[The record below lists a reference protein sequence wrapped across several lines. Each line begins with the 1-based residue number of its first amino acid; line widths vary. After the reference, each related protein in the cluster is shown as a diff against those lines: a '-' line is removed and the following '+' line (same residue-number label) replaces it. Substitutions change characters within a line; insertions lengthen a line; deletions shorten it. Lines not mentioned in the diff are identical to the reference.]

1 MVTGESVGI
10 MKYKFQIYKIHL
22 VFGHLSALF
31 ENITIKC
38 AAMESRLKHAGWN
51 KRADWNFPQKTINVQ
66 DLIRACRV
74 VKKFEINKRACTF
87 IRYSR
92 VPKINPIPGGL
103 WNYVVRR
110 GGAIMARMDFR
121 LSKVAKR
128 PVSTQNLLSNIY
140 FNL

>member
-74 VKKFEINKRACTF
+74 IKKFEINKRACTF

-92 VPKINPIPGGL
+92 VPRRYSSLPNKRAAHFINFLKNSNLHGL
-103 WNYVVRR
+103 ITSCTFY
-110 GGAIMARMDFR
+110 
-121 LSKVAKR
+121 
-128 PVSTQNLLSNIY
+128 
-140 FNL
+140 

>member
-1 MVTGESVGI
+1 

-38 AAMESRLKHAGWN
+38 ATMESRLKH
-51 KRADWNFPQKTINVQ
+51 ADWNFPQKTINVQ

-74 VKKFEINKRACTF
+74 EKEIEIYKRACTF

-92 VPKINPIPGGL
+92 VGTNYRRALRNPGSWIFKKPFWG
-103 WNYVVRR
+103 
-110 GGAIMARMDFR
+110 M
-121 LSKVAKR
+121 
-128 PVSTQNLLSNIY
+128 LL
-140 FNL
+140 LR

>member
-10 MKYKFQIYKIHL
+10 MKYKFKIYKIHL

-74 VKKFEINKRACTF
+74 IKKFEINKRACTF

-92 VPKINPIPGGL
+92 VCFS
-103 WNYVVRR
+103 
-110 GGAIMARMDFR
+110 D
-121 LSKVAKR
+121 KR
-128 PVSTQNLLSNIY
+128 NTIGVTT
-140 FNL
+140 

>member
-31 ENITIKC
+31 ENIPIKC

-66 DLIRACRV
+66 DLIRAYRV
-74 VKKFEINKRACTF
+74 IKSLKSIN
-87 IRYSR
+87 
-92 VPKINPIPGGL
+92 VH
-103 WNYVVRR
+103 
-110 GGAIMARMDFR
+110 ARLLDTPEYTA
-121 LSKVAKR
+121 VA
-128 PVSTQNLLSNIY
+128 LG
-140 FNL
+140 

>member
-74 VKKFEINKRACTF
+74 IKKFEINKRACTF

-92 VPKINPIPGGL
+92 VL
-103 WNYVVRR
+103 
-110 GGAIMARMDFR
+110 
-121 LSKVAKR
+121 
-128 PVSTQNLLSNIY
+128 IY
-140 FNL
+140 FVGDFPYLFIP

>member
-1 MVTGESVGI
+1 MYGAPHLVTGESVGI

-74 VKKFEINKRACTF
+74 IKKFEINKRACTF

-92 VPKINPIPGGL
+92 VAG
-103 WNYVVRR
+103 
-110 GGAIMARMDFR
+110 
-121 LSKVAKR
+121 
-128 PVSTQNLLSNIY
+128 
-140 FNL
+140 FNLFK

>member
-10 MKYKFQIYKIHL
+10 MKYKSKIYKIHL
-22 VFGHLSALF
+22 VF
-31 ENITIKC
+31 ENITIKS

-74 VKKFEINKRACTF
+74 IKRPENNKRACTF

-92 VPKINPIPGGL
+92 VLIK
-103 WNYVVRR
+103 
-110 GGAIMARMDFR
+110 
-121 LSKVAKR
+121 
-128 PVSTQNLLSNIY
+128 LLSCC
-140 FNL
+140 

>member
-1 MVTGESVGI
+1 MVTGENVGV

-74 VKKFEINKRACTF
+74 IKKFEINKRACTF

-92 VPKINPIPGGL
+92 V
-103 WNYVVRR
+103 
-110 GGAIMARMDFR
+110 GAIQEGLEDLKEHCHSPKR
-121 LSKVAKR
+121 LTPEQRDIRAFK
-128 PVSTQNLLSNIY
+128 
-140 FNL
+140 